1 MRKPKVECFHYK
13 KYNDIY
19 VSGVAFSSK
28 AWLSLLNIF
37 FKQEIIVL
45 TETDESNIK
54 VLSSIGDS
62 MGISAAAVYFPTPRF
77 SAVCSTMRLQC
88 LFNYISMNDVDGAFI
103 ADIKAGI
110 TPTEF
115 IGSIDRLANSMVKRE
130 MSDASV
136 YINFPENEITIS
148 FANDKYEVKAVEK
161 RIYSIFGE

>member
-19 VSGVAFSSK
+19 VSGVAFSNN
-28 AWLSLLNIF
+28 AWLSLLNTF

-45 TETDESNIK
+45 AETDENNVK
-54 VLSSIGDS
+54 ALSSIGES
-62 MGISAAAVYFPTPRF
+62 MGISAAAVYSPTPRF
-77 SAVCSTMRLQC
+77 SAVCSTMQLQC
-88 LFNYISMNDVDGAFI
+88 LFNHINMNDVDGAFI
-103 ADIKAGI
+103 ADIKTGI

-115 IGSIDRLANSMVKRE
+115 IGSIDRLANSMVRRE
-130 MSDASV
+130 MSDAAF

-148 FANDKYEVKAVEK
+148 FANDKYEVKAVEE